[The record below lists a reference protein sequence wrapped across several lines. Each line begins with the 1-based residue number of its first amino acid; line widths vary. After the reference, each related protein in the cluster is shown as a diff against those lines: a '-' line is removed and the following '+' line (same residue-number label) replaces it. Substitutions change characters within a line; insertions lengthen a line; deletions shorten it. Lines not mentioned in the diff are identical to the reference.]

1 MTKGFEIIGIT
12 VRTTNKNNQAKE
24 DLEKLWGQFFSENL
38 MAKIP
43 NKASNQIFAV
53 YTDYKS
59 NFTEDYTTIIGIP
72 VTTLENIPAGFIG
85 RAFQPENFQKYIA
98 KGRMPEAVVN
108 TWTEIWQND
117 KTLRRKY
124 TYDLEVY
131 GDQSQQGENSEVDI
145 YIAVK

>member
-12 VRTTNKNNQAKE
+12 VRTANKNNQAKE

-43 NKASNQIFAV
+43 NKASNQIVAV

-59 NFTEDYTTIIGIP
+59 NFTEDYTTIIGMP

-85 RAFQPENFQKYIA
+85 RAFPSENFQKYIA

-117 KTLRRKY
+117 KTLGRKY